1 LQKVN
6 EANGYL
12 SEPKIEN
19 YSRIKMF
26 LVLLF
31 SFFEHFKVFIIS
43 NFLVNLFFVFDFIII
58 QKQETD

>member
-6 EANGYL
+6 GANGYL
-12 SEPKIEN
+12 SESKIEN
-19 YSRIKMF
+19 YSRINIF

-31 SFFEHFKVFIIS
+31 SFFEHFKVFIIK